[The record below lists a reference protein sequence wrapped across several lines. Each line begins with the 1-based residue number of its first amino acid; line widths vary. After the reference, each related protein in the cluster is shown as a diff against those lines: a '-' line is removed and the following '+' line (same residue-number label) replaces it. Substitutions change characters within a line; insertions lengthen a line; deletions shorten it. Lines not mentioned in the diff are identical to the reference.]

1 MLKRS
6 LVVAAAAAMTFAS
19 AGVAAADD
27 VVRVVESAEVTIPVA
42 SGGYPGR
49 AVAKAECP
57 AGETRTG
64 GGAMVVAGNSYADR
78 YAVGASI
85 PIAGEG
91 WWAFATNS
99 DPNDPGKLKAYA
111 ICAKVVRNPT
121 LTTP

>member
-1 MLKRS
+1 MLKKS
-6 LVVAAAAAMTFAS
+6 LVAAAAVAMTFGT
-19 AGVAAADD
+19 AGLAVADD
-27 VVRVVESAEVTIPVA
+27 VVRVVESSEVTIPVA
-42 SGGYPGR
+42 ANGYPGR
-49 AVAKAECP
+49 AVAQAQCP

-91 WWAFATNS
+91 WWAFATNT
-99 DPNDPGKLKAYA
+99 DPNNPGKLKAYA
-111 ICAKVVRNPT
+111 ICAKVVKNPT

>member
-1 MLKRS
+1 MLKKS
-6 LVVAAAAAMTFAS
+6 LVAAAAAAMAFMP

-49 AVAKAECP
+49 AAAVAECP

-64 GGAMVVAGNSYADR
+64 GGAVVTAGNSYADR
-78 YAVGASI
+78 YQLGASI
-85 PIAGEG
+85 PIAGES

-99 DPNDPGKLKAYA
+99 DTSNPGKLKAYA
-111 ICAKVVRNPT
+111 ICAKVVKNPT